1 MHPDAS
7 YGARGSIRGGCSDS
21 ACVRVPVLHERG
33 TGGYAACDAA
43 SYSAFLVVWSSL
55 LCYLSPLFCRERL
68 CEPKEQAHSD
78 ESVHSRAFSFMRRNA
93 AFASP
98 ALAVGATPRGTKGT
112 IEVILVPTASIS
124 HGCLQP
130 STCLRRRT
138 VAASARRRAV
148 GRPPTWCAARGRAA
162 RPRAC
167 PAPRSSRR
175 QCAGPTVSAVDCR
188 D

>member
-1 MHPDAS
+1 MLPQI
-7 YGARGSIRGGCSDS
+7 ARRETDIDGRHTTVPYCFFLPLSQMNKQL
-21 ACVRVPVLHERG
+21 RVILPMCFFIAWR
-33 TGGYAACDAA
+33 
-43 SYSAFLVVWSSL
+43 L
-55 LCYLSPLFCRERL
+55 LALLSCQIAPQKHAGF
-68 CEPKEQAHSD
+68 EPCP
-78 ESVHSRAFSFMRRNA
+78 VHSRAFSFMRQIA

-112 IEVILVPTASIS
+112 IEVIFVPTASVP

-130 STCLRRRT
+130 STWLRRRT
-138 VAASARRRAV
+138 VAAPARRRAV